1 MNNMKGNGEKEQRHT
16 ILFALLMA
24 VSVLGKT
31 RLVISEPNVP
41 IPINSNLG
49 SCFYLPANCP
59 CETLPTK
66 SMVEEPKVRELRTPF
81 SFTLF

>member
-1 MNNMKGNGEKEQRHT
+1 MGNMRGNGEKEQRQA
-16 ILFALLMA
+16 ILFVLLMA

-31 RLVISEPNVP
+31 WLVISEPNVP
-41 IPINSNLG
+41 IPINLNLG

-66 SMVEEPKVRELRTPF
+66 SMARNPK
-81 SFTLF
+81 